1 MPGERIPGVVGS
13 GGVRTEEAPAGG
25 GEVPAEGGLGGLVG
39 PAGPAGPAGTDGL
52 VGPDAPGSWGAEE
65 VSPARVA
72 DGAPRHGVGPLRGRL
87 DALRELVGLSRTRLD
102 TRTLA
107 EAGRVLDEAADRQK
121 LSLEHTVVAIAGATG
136 SGKSS
141 LFNALAGATLS
152 ETGTRRPTTGA
163 PSACAWRGQ
172 GDDAP
177 LQLLERLGMPPR
189 AARPQRDDLGLRG
202 LVLVDLPDFDS
213 MLADHRA
220 QVERVLGRVDAV
232 IWVVDPEKYADAVL
246 HDRYLKPLAGYAE
259 VTFVVLNQID
269 RLPDSATD
277 QVLDDLRRLLDD
289 DGMAL
294 GEHGEPG
301 SCVLGLSAATGE
313 GVGELR
319 SELASF
325 ITERGAAARRLTA
338 DVDGAVA
345 RLREVYVGEGQAA
358 GLSGAAREDFEDRL
372 AEAVGARAAGQAA
385 EREWLREA
393 QDACD
398 SCWTQLGRWYRERWG
413 READAEEPSAEG
425 WGKVLR
431 KLPGQQVP
439 AMVDAVEA
447 GAGALKARAGGW
459 SEGGGRSA
467 SGARSGS
474 GRAGAGW
481 AAAARTGGGAA
492 EAGSVPA
499 VASRPVVEQAVRT
512 VAAEAGAGLPGPW
525 AQAVQEAAVRG
536 SEGLA
541 EALEDAVREV
551 DAVVT
556 PDAAGKAGGGGKASG
571 GGKEDAAG
579 TGRMPR
585 PRWWSVIGAT
595 QNALFM
601 LQMLCVLWLFAS
613 LVGAAHLEWPMLVGF
628 ALVCAG
634 GGPLLSVLCRLA
646 ARAPARRYG
655 QEAERRLRG
664 ATAKCGR
671 ARVLEPIAAEL
682 LRYREVREQYVVA
695 AGGAE
700 QL

>member
-1 MPGERIPGVVGS
+1 MWDDGLIARRSAGGFPRRGRGADEPDPWAAAQAWAEVLQPEAAAGSAEAGGAAVRVPGERV
-13 GGVRTEEAPAGG
+13 PAG
-25 GEVPAEGGLGGLVG
+25 EVVPPAESVPAGVPPVNEET
-39 PAGPAGPAGTDGL
+39 PADDDYAAR
-52 VGPDAPGSWGAEE
+52 GAE
-65 VSPARVA
+65 
-72 DGAPRHGVGPLRGRL
+72 GAPRHGVGPLRGRL

-202 LVLVDLPDFDS
+202 MVLVDLPDFDS
-213 MLADHRA
+213 MLEDHRK
-220 QVERVLGRVDAV
+220 QVERLLARVDAV

-259 VTFVVLNQID
+259 VTFVVLNQTD
-269 RLPDSATD
+269 RLPAGAAD

-301 SCVLGLSAATGE
+301 SCVLGVSAATGE

-325 ITERGAAARRLTA
+325 ITERGAAVRRLTA

-345 RLREVYVGEGQAA
+345 RLREVYVGEGQAG
-358 GLSGAAREDFEDRL
+358 GLSGAAREEFEDRL

-398 SCWTQLGRWYRERWG
+398 SCWTQLGRWYRERWA
-413 READAEEPSAEG
+413 REPEGLDESGTGTALRALRRLSGAAPADG
-425 WGKVLR
+425 WGKV
-431 KLPGQQVP
+431 P
-439 AMVDAVEA
+439 AAVEA
-447 GAGALKARAGGW
+447 GAMKAGAMKARAAG
-459 SEGGGRSA
+459 SGRSA
-467 SGARSGS
+467 SGWAGS
-474 GRAGAGW
+474 GR
-481 AAAARTGGGAA
+481 T
-492 EAGSVPA
+492 
-499 VASRPVVEQAVRT
+499 
-512 VAAEAGAGLPGPW
+512 
-525 AQAVQEAAVRG
+525 
-536 SEGLA
+536 
-541 EALEDAVREV
+541 
-551 DAVVT
+551 
-556 PDAAGKAGGGGKASG
+556 
-571 GGKEDAAG
+571 
-579 TGRMPR
+579 
-585 PRWWSVIGAT
+585 
-595 QNALFM
+595 
-601 LQMLCVLWLFAS
+601 
-613 LVGAAHLEWPMLVGF
+613 
-628 ALVCAG
+628 
-634 GGPLLSVLCRLA
+634 
-646 ARAPARRYG
+646 
-655 QEAERRLRG
+655 
-664 ATAKCGR
+664 
-671 ARVLEPIAAEL
+671 
-682 LRYREVREQYVVA
+682 
-695 AGGAE
+695 
-700 QL
+700 